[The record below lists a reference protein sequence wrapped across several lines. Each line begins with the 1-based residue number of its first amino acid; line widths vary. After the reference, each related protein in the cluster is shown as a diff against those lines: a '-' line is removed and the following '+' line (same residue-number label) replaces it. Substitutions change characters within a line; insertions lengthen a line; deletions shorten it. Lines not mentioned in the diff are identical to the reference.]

1 MPRKKL
7 PPVATDPLY
16 HGGKVPSKVEAHDT
30 EEDIRAAQ
38 RIAQATEPSDT
49 EGNFTSWIQR
59 KKPR

>member
-16 HGGKVPSKVEAHDT
+16 QGGKAPSRVEAHDT

-38 RIAQATEPSDT
+38 RIAQATEPSDA
-49 EGNFTSWIQR
+49 EPGFTNWIQR